1 MSTQVNFHLQITT
14 LKHTEMLS
22 SVGFEVALRNALRKV
37 ILDTVEAAGAM
48 DTVLTIRGPE
58 VVSLF

>member
-1 MSTQVNFHLQITT
+1 MTTQVNFHLQITT
-14 LKHTEMLS
+14 LKHAELLS

-37 ILDTVEAAGAM
+37 VLDTVQGAGAT
-48 DTVLTIRGPE
+48 DAVLTIRGPE